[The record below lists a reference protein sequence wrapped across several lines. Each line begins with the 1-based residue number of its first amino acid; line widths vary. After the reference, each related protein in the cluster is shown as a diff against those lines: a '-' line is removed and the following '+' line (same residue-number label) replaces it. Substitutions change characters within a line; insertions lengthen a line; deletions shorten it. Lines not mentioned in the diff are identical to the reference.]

1 MSLLACP
8 QVVTFKVKFTSMS
21 KVSIQNVFKKNG
33 PQEIQHFEAQRNLWL
48 MFPSKNS

>member
-21 KVSIQNVFKKNG
+21 KVSIQNVFKKMGRRKFNTLKHSG
-33 PQEIQHFEAQRNLWL
+33 IYD
-48 MFPSKNS
+48 